1 MPFIRILWFSYKL
14 HPEWSINHCCICSLL
29 LQHMKAICSHIQWT
43 LSLSWGLPQY
53 KESRYQGG
61 GSQKLLC
68 QVIQSPNR
76 HKMSYSLLISDG
88 KLPVSGWFKNNP
100 KQQQKMSLWYF
111 KFLSI
116 KSPRLLSLFWS
127 SSSLI
132 IIKAT
137 QKAFIKNHCRT
148 CKGAR
153 KWMCFSKWSY
163 QTEWDMASVTNRC
176 NTLL

>member
-14 HPEWSINHCCICSLL
+14 HPEWSINHCCICLLL
-29 LQHMKAICSHIQWT
+29 LQHMKAICSHIHWT
-43 LSLSWGLPQY
+43 LSPGWGFLQH
-53 KESRYQGG
+53 EISRYQGG

-76 HKMSYSLLISDG
+76 HELFPAHFRWKTPSE
-88 KLPVSGWFKNNP
+88 WFKNNP
-100 KQQQKMSLWYF
+100 KEQQKMSLWYF
-111 KFLSI
+111 MFLSI

-127 SSSLI
+127 SSSLM

-137 QKAFIKNHCRT
+137 QKAFIKNHCRS

-153 KWMCFSKWSY
+153 K
-163 QTEWDMASVTNRC
+163 
-176 NTLL
+176 